1 VHDALE
7 ALAARGH
14 AIGLCTNKPEDS
26 ARAILDHFGLM
37 PLFGAVVGG
46 DRLAVVKPDP
56 APLHLCLSE
65 MGFAAPAGAIF
76 VGDSEVDAATARAA
90 GLPFVLFTEG
100 YRKGP
105 VAALDPAALFDSF
118 ASLPAIIASLRA

>member
-1 VHDALE
+1 
-7 ALAARGH
+7 
-14 AIGLCTNKPEDS
+14 
-26 ARAILDHFGLM
+26 M

-56 APLHLCLSE
+56 APLDLCLSE
-65 MGFAAPAGAIF
+65 MGFAPPTGGVF

-100 YRKGP
+100 YRKAP
-105 VAALDPAALFDSF
+105 AATLDPAAQFDSF
-118 ASLPAIIASLRA
+118 ASLPAIIATFRG